1 VTTTIGISGPEIEG
15 QSGMSLTEKTAL
27 ACIIVGVIAW
37 LGAMN
42 VRALMGLDLLEFGTL
57 EFKPNIH
64 PYVERTFFGLISRS
78 SMVSTVGYAVVW
90 FAGIVYLRTTKLSL
104 KQQGWLMMSA
114 VLFYVF
120 TPVEIYVMTLD
131 TRMWLLDHAGSNDLV
146 EFRKLFI
153 HRLGALAGVP
163 IIAMLC
169 YYTAIALV
177 AFRPLKKPLLV
188 SADGAIK

>member
-1 VTTTIGISGPEIEG
+1 MTTALEIPGAEIEG
-15 QSGMSLTEKTAL
+15 QNGISSTERTAL
-27 ACIIVGVIAW
+27 ALVIVGAIAW

-42 VRALMGLDLLEFGTL
+42 VRALIGLDLLEFGTL

-64 PYVERTFFGLISRS
+64 PYVERTFFGLISRTSAVS
-78 SMVSTVGYAVVW
+78 SLGYVVVW
-90 FAGIVYLRTTKLSL
+90 SAGIVYLRSTKMSL

-131 TRMWLLDHAGSNDLV
+131 TKMWLLDHAGSNDLV

-169 YYTAIALV
+169 YYTAIVLV
-177 AFRPLKKPLLV
+177 TFRPLKKPLLV
-188 SADGAIK
+188 SANGAIK